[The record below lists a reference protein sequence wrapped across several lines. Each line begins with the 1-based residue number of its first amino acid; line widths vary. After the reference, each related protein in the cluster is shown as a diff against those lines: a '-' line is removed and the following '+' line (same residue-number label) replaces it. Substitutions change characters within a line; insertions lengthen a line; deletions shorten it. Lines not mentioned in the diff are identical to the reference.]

1 MSSLLAAEYR
11 LHAVECLEL
20 AERVSDIEDKA
31 RLVEIAQKFFELANK
46 LEQREL
52 APNARDVRFGLI
64 HRLFVMRA
72 RSHPQSTLRSNLL
85 NQCRIIRRRS

>member
-20 AERVSDIEDKA
+20 AECVSDIEDKA

-52 APNARDVRFGLI
+52 AQ
-64 HRLFVMRA
+64 MRA
-72 RSHPQSTLRSNLL
+72 MFASALFTDFS
-85 NQCRIIRRRS
+85 